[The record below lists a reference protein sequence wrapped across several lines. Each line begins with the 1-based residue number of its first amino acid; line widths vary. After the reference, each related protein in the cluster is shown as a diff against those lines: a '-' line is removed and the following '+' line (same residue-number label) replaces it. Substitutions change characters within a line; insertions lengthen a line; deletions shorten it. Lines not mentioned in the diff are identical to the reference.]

1 MSFIHVNS
9 PPSEKGDQG
18 YLSWNLRALG
28 MHVLALDSS
37 DTQANGAERRRSYG
51 KLSPNQGSLTYKISK
66 VTPSSLLQLV
76 DEWITDLSPT
86 AGSHPPSVVF
96 VALHACGSLT
106 TDILRTSVSVM
117 RGSDREK
124 HSWSLKAAFIVGCCY
139 NMIDG
144 KGWYPSKCS
153 TEV

>member
-1 MSFIHVNS
+1 
-9 PPSEKGDQG
+9 
-18 YLSWNLRALG
+18 

-37 DTQANGAERRRSYG
+37 DTQANGAERRRSYD
-51 KLSPNQGSLTYKISK
+51 KLSGDQGSLTYKISK

-76 DEWITDLSPT
+76 DEWIADLSPT
-86 AGSHPPSVVF
+86 AGLHPPSVVF

-106 TDILRTSVSVM
+106 TDILRTYVSAI

-139 NMIDG
+139 NMMEG
-144 KGWYPSKCS
+144 KGRYPSKCS
-153 TEV
+153 AEV